1 MKPED
6 VKYLVVHCADTP
18 PDMDIGAKEIDRWH
32 RKRGFNGIGYHYV
45 IRRDGTL
52 ESGRPLNIPGAHAK
66 PHNRWSIGICLV
78 GGRASEGTEPENNFT
93 DKQRLT
99 LSVLLE
105 EFVRDHPKLEVV
117 GHRDLNPRKACP
129 SFDVKSWWQMLTD
142 LDLVSTG
149 RCE

>member
-18 PDMDIGAKEIDRWH
+18 PDMDIGAKDIDRWH
-32 RKRGFNGIGYHYV
+32 RKRGWNGIGYHYV

-52 ESGRPLNIPGAHAK
+52 ENGRDPTIPGAHVK
-66 PHNRWSIGICLV
+66 GHNRHSLGICLV
-78 GGRASEGTEPENNFT
+78 GGRASEGTASESNFT
-93 DKQRLT
+93 DKQFLT

-105 EFVRDHPKLEVV
+105 EFVLVNPELEVV
-117 GHRDLNPRKACP
+117 GHRDLNPGKACP

-142 LDLVSTG
+142 LDLVSSG